1 MSRTI
6 SKKKIEQFKIFLLED
21 EKANETIVK
30 YIRELEAFLCFIGE
44 NTVSKEKVIKYK
56 HHLMA
61 CYAPTSVNCKLA
73 AINRFLRWQGWYDC
87 TVKAL
92 KIQRQAFRP
101 KERELSKDE
110 YFRLLKVA
118 KEKKNKRLYLMM
130 QAICSTGIRVGELQ
144 FITVEAVRQE
154 RATVS
159 FKGKTRQVLIPR
171 NLLAELRKYIKER
184 GLKSGSIFV
193 TRSGKPVNRNN
204 ILYEM
209 KALCERAKVERSK
222 VFPHNLRHLFAC
234 IYYKREKD
242 LSRLADILG
251 HSNIN
256 TTRIYTSVS
265 GDEQQLKIESLGLLL
280 DFKCGI
286 AEHSLCNK
294 WLFPE
299 KSNP

>member
-1 MSRTI
+1 MARI
-6 SKKKIEQFKIFLLED
+6 VSKKKIERFKSYLLED
-21 EKANETIVK
+21 EKSNETIVK
-30 YIRELEAFLCFIGE
+30 YTREVEAFLNFIGKD
-44 NTVSKEKVIKYK
+44 TVSKEKVINYK
-56 HHLMA
+56 QHLVK
-61 CYAPTSVNCKLA
+61 CYAPASVNCKLA
-73 AINRFLRWQGWYDC
+73 AVNRFLRWQGWYDC

-101 KERELSKDE
+101 KERELSKAE

-144 FITVEAVRQE
+144 FITAEAIRQG

-171 NLLAELRKYIKER
+171 ELIVELKKYIKER
-184 GLKSGSIFV
+184 GVKSGSIFV

-209 KALCERAKVERSK
+209 KALCEKANVERSK

-234 IYYKREKD
+234 IYYKHEKD

-280 DFKCGI
+280 DFKYSI
-286 AEHSLCNK
+286 AEHSLRNK
-294 WLFPE
+294 
-299 KSNP
+299 KAKNKYT

>member
-101 KERELSKDE
+101 KEQELSKDE

-118 KEKKNKRLYLMM
+118 KEKEQTPVSHDASNLFYGHKSRRAAIHHGGGGPAGESHRLL
-130 QAICSTGIRVGELQ
+130 QGKKQTGSHPE
-144 FITVEAVRQE
+144 E
-154 RATVS
+154 
-159 FKGKTRQVLIPR
+159 
-171 NLLAELRKYIKER
+171 
-184 GLKSGSIFV
+184 
-193 TRSGKPVNRNN
+193 
-204 ILYEM
+204 
-209 KALCERAKVERSK
+209 
-222 VFPHNLRHLFAC
+222 FA
-234 IYYKREKD
+234 R
-242 LSRLADILG
+242 
-251 HSNIN
+251 
-256 TTRIYTSVS
+256 
-265 GDEQQLKIESLGLLL
+265 
-280 DFKCGI
+280 
-286 AEHSLCNK
+286 
-294 WLFPE
+294 
-299 KSNP
+299 